1 MTKAMENIHHVA
13 NNVYEL
19 SSNFA
24 LRIVKL
30 YQYLTEQKQE
40 KIISKQLLRS
50 GTSIGAN
57 AFEGKNAYNRDDFT
71 FKMNI
76 ALKEAG
82 ETGYW
87 IDLLHQAKYL
97 DDIEYDSLY
106 KDWTLLYSVLMK
118 IVKTTKSQNSNLKTQ
133 KDKS

>member
-1 MTKAMENIHHVA
+1 MENIPHIA

-19 SSNFA
+19 SSKFA

-30 YQYLTEQKQE
+30 YQYLTEQKNE
-40 KIISKQLLRS
+40 RVISKQLLRS

-57 AFEGKNAYNRDDFT
+57 TFEGKNANSRDDFT
-71 FKMNI
+71 FKMSI

-87 IDLLHQAKYL
+87 IDLLHQANYL
-97 DDIEYDSLY
+97 DDLEYDSLN
-106 KDWTLLYSVLMK
+106 KDWNLLYAVLMK
-118 IVKTTKSQNSNLKTQ
+118 IVKTTKTQKQNSNLKSQ
-133 KDKS
+133 NSKQ